1 MSVLVRLTR
10 NRACRLNPSIKI
22 SLNACREP
30 EMVAKE

>member
-10 NRACRLNPSIKI
+10 NGACRLNRSIKI
-22 SLNACREP
+22 SLNACRES